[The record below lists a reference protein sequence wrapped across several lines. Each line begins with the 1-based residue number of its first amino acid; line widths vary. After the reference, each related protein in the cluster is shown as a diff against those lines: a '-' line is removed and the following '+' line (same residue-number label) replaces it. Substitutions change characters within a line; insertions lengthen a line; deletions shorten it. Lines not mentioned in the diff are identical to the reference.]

1 MSVIGILWR
10 VDYAIAKWLDGNG
23 PLAQTKKKFY
33 DSCEPEFFQIPC
45 KISSIRVSVDVLITS
60 TMLFACL
67 LPGVVGWPETW
78 YEESIKVW
86 IFVWRVSVNQIT
98 FSKYSLQFF
107 FHCLSQHF
115 LTRKQFSKLIFQ
127 EKILTS

>member
-10 VDYAIAKWLDGNG
+10 VDSAIAKCLDGNG
-23 PLAQTKKKFY
+23 PLAQTKKTFY
-33 DSCEPEFFQIPC
+33 DTCEPEFFQIPC

-60 TMLFACL
+60 TILFACL
-67 LPGVVGWPETW
+67 FPGVVGWPETW
-78 YEESIKVW
+78 NEESTKVW
-86 IFVWRVSVNQIT
+86 IFEWRVSINQIT

-115 LTRKQFSKLIFQ
+115 LTTKQFWKHIFH